1 MKENDMTPEDLA
13 ALIEAE
19 ERIAIQQ
26 EGSNAEIDIVP
37 RDTTTGEL
45 LPRNNREVRR

>member
-1 MKENDMTPEDLA
+1 MTPEELA

-19 ERIAIQQ
+19 EREAIRQ
-26 EGSNAEIDIVP
+26 EGSGAEIDIVP

-45 LPRNNREVRR
+45 LLRKNGEVRV

>member
-1 MKENDMTPEDLA
+1 MTPEELA

-26 EGSNAEIDIVP
+26 ECSGAEIDVVR
-37 RDTTTGEL
+37 RDMQTGERITTTEAQ
-45 LPRNNREVRR
+45 R

>member
-1 MKENDMTPEDLA
+1 MTPEALA

-19 ERIAIQQ
+19 ERIAIAQ

-45 LPRNNREVRR
+45 LLRKNGEVRV